1 MKYFILRK
9 VFFYFLKIKKTMAN
23 SSKLE
28 RIKKL
33 ETLVAL
39 QKDCL
44 DMGDWD
50 NFDEI
55 EGEVKK
61 LEGELAGS

>member
-1 MKYFILRK
+1 
-9 VFFYFLKIKKTMAN
+9 MAN